1 LDVLIHRVVNVI
13 LRNNSVYFID
23 DTIECNVYI
32 CAVQC
37 RSFDEGKLVL
47 VRVLR
52 RILLPHL
59 TFVLQ
64 VGLVAHKEYD
74 DIGVSKLL

>member
-13 LRNNSVYFID
+13 LGNNSVYFID
-23 DTIECNVYI
+23 DTIECNVHI
-32 CAVQC
+32 CAVQR
-37 RSFDEGKLVL
+37 RSLDEGQLVL
-47 VRVLR
+47 IRVLCS
-52 RILLPHL
+52 ILLPHF
-59 TFVLQ
+59 TFVFQ